1 MILVAVVS
9 VVSVAEDDG
18 AGSGNTMVSQ
28 DSWIKSKAWVGVTGW
43 YLLTAVT
50 RPSDGVCSSPRG
62 TMRPAFFTPRFPAN
76 LPLITYKGP
85 GH

>member
-1 MILVAVVS
+1 MVWTA
-9 VVSVAEDDG
+9 
-18 AGSGNTMVSQ
+18 TVSQ
-28 DSWIKSKAWVGVTGW
+28 DSLIKSKAWVGVTVVW

-50 RPSDGVCSSPRG
+50 RPSDAVCQLEV